1 MPYGGNI
8 LVLGLGNTLLSD
20 DGVGVHIIEAL
31 RAEYAD
37 RDDIDFRD
45 GGTLGLALLPDVENS
60 SALILVDAA
69 EVGAPAGDV
78 RCFIGADMDAR
89 LLGKKRTAHEVA
101 AADLLDAAALTG
113 MRPDRRA
120 LVAVQPA
127 STEWGLA
134 PTQAVQSAIPLA
146 CETVRSLIAEWQM
159 VRTP

>member
-1 MPYGGNI
+1 MPPEGNI

-20 DGVGVHIIEAL
+20 DGVGVHVVEAL
-31 RAEYAD
+31 RAEFAG

-45 GGTLGLALLPDVENS
+45 GGTLGLALLPDVES
-60 SALILVDAA
+60 SRALILVDAA

-78 RCFIGADMDAR
+78 RCFVGADMDAR

-113 MRPDRRA
+113 MRPERRA

-134 PTQAVQSAIPLA
+134 PTDVVQSAIPRA
-146 CETVRSLIAEWQM
+146 CDTIRSLIAEWQ
-159 VRTP
+159 

>member
-1 MPYGGNI
+1 MTAGGNI

-20 DGVGVHIIEAL
+20 DGIGVHVVEAL
-31 RAEYAD
+31 RAEYAH
-37 RDDIDFRD
+37 RSDIDFRD

-60 SALILVDAA
+60 GALILVDAA

-78 RCFIGADMDAR
+78 RCFVGGEMDAR

-113 MRPDRRA
+113 LKPALRA

-134 PTQAVQSAIPLA
+134 PTEPVRSAIPLA
-146 CETVRSLIAEWQM
+146 CAAVRALIAEWQM
-159 VRTP
+159 ERPA

>member
-1 MPYGGNI
+1 MAAGGNI

-20 DGVGVHIIEAL
+20 DGIGVHVVEAL
-31 RAEYAD
+31 RAEYAE
-37 RDDIDFRD
+37 RADIDFRD
-45 GGTLGLALLPDVENS
+45 GGTLGLALLPDVESS

-69 EVGAPAGDV
+69 EVGASAGDV
-78 RCFIGADMDAR
+78 RCYVGPDMDAR

-113 MRPDRRA
+113 MRPERRA

-134 PTQAVQSAIPLA
+134 PTPPVQSAIPLA
-146 CETVRSLIAEWQM
+146 CDAVRALIAEWQM
-159 VRTP
+159 ERTA